1 MRRPGAARPPGPGLR
16 YSQPLT
22 LNTFTMTDPQSLE
35 QAKAHFLQG
44 NTHFEAERLED
55 ALASFQAALALVPGR
70 PSVLANLGMTQ
81 VRLGQWANGVAT
93 LEAATKAD
101 PQHRD
106 AWLAL
111 AHAHEALQQWAPALQ
126 ALQRAQSLGPATV
139 ALWLALARCHGRL
152 DRPQAVLQAL
162 DAALALDPT
171 LAEAW
176 SERGSLL
183 RDMGQHSEAARCF
196 EQALAHGGDETLNRF
211 YLASVSAQPVP
222 PKPPQAYVQT
232 LFDEYADEF
241 QTHLVEALNYQ
252 AHRTL
257 LAPMQEAGA
266 RYPLVLDLGCGT
278 GLCGE
283 LIRPQA
289 GAVDGVDLSGA
300 MVERARASGVYRQV
314 VRGDLL
320 PFLAASTEPAHLVM
334 AADVFIYVGALE
346 AVFGAVRQRL
356 APGGCFA
363 FSVEKPGPAHN
374 GQDLVL
380 LPSLRYAHSAAYV
393 QRLAQVNGWVVEK
406 QWEAPIREDQRRPV
420 MGLYFHLAPA

>member
-1 MRRPGAARPPGPGLR
+1 
-16 YSQPLT
+16 
-22 LNTFTMTDPQSLE
+22 MTTPQSLE

-44 NTHFEAERLED
+44 NTHFEANRFED
-55 ALASFQAALALVPGR
+55 ALASFQAALALAPGR

-81 VRLGQWANGVAT
+81 VRLGRWADAVPT
-93 LEAATKAD
+93 LEAATKAG
-101 PQHRD
+101 PEHRD

-111 AHAHEALQQWAPALQ
+111 AHAHEALQQWAPALH
-126 ALQRAQSLGPATV
+126 ALQRAQPLGPATV
-139 ALWLALARCHGRL
+139 ALWMALARCHGRL
-152 DRPQAVLQAL
+152 DQPQAALQAY
-162 DAALALDPT
+162 DAALAMDPT

-183 RDMGQHSEAARCF
+183 RDVGQHAEAARCF

-211 YLASVSAQPVP
+211 YLAAVKPQAVP
-222 PKPPQAYVQT
+222 PQPPAAYVQA
-232 LFDEYADEF
+232 LFDEYADDF

-257 LAPMQEAGA
+257 LAPLLEAGV

-289 GAVDGVDLSGA
+289 DAVDGVDLSGA
-300 MVERARASGVYRQV
+300 MVELARASGVYRRVDQ
-314 VRGDLL
+314 GDLL
-320 PFLAASTEPAHLVM
+320 PFLASGTELAQLVM

-346 AVFGAVRQRL
+346 AVFAAVRQRL

-363 FSVEKPGPAHN
+363 FSVEKVGTA
-374 GQDLVL
+374 QDAQGLVL
-380 LPSLRYAHSAAYV
+380 LPSLRYGHSAAYV
-393 QRLAQVNGWVVEK
+393 ERLAQANGLQVVR
-406 QWEAPIREDQRRPV
+406 QWEAPIREDQRQPV
-420 MGLYFHLAPA
+420 PGLYFHLTPA